1 MNHFLRGEKNIKA
14 VCYHNSECLVAGAV
28 KPWKALCV
36 LCLTVTLL
44 RCCQL
49 FKIPYDQALPSCQ
62 TYGELT
68 VVFQHCKV
76 WVQHLTVNHSLQF
89 VDPQTGA
96 HTQNVERSW
105 KSAKERNKRHNGTHR
120 NMLDSYL
127 CEWMWRQ
134 RYKNI
139 DLFHHILTNVATYW
153 PPQ

>member
-1 MNHFLRGEKNIKA
+1 MSDLWRAYGGI
-14 VCYHNSECLVAGAV
+14 
-28 KPWKALCV
+28 PAL
-36 LCLTVTLL
+36 
-44 RCCQL
+44 QGIG
-49 FKIPYDQALPSCQ
+49 F
-62 TYGELT
+62 
-68 VVFQHCKV
+68 
-76 WVQHLTVNHSLQF
+76 QHLTVTHSLQF

-96 HTQNVERSW
+96 HTQDVERLW

-139 DLFHHILTNVATYW
+139 DLFDHILTNIATYW